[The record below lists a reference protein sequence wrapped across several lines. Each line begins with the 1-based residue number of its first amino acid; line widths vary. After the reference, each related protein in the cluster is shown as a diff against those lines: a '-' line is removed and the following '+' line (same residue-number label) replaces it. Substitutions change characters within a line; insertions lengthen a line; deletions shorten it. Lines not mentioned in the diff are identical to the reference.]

1 VAPVTVPPTG
11 TLMSETSVQANP
23 AARHSD
29 MPLRGARQNTLRAPK
44 ASIGFYLVA
53 MFCAVTLPVFA
64 FAALLLAQLQVNE
77 RTALENRTEREAQLL
92 ATAVGHT
99 LQEMTTTLQVLV
111 TSPELSTGDL
121 EAFHNRAQ
129 AALRH
134 GSLFVILVDE
144 QGQQR
149 LNTRVPFGTP
159 LGKTSN
165 MTALEAA
172 LQTGAIQV
180 TDVFYGATSQRWVF
194 NVIMP
199 LPDDLQL
206 DGGALI
212 ITKNAEELRGL
223 INADGLP
230 AGWTAAVIDSA
241 GDVVISSAD
250 RPMEADAGK
259 ARHFDQDLAAQ
270 LSATSG
276 VAYRQNELG
285 EEEVVGYA
293 PLRNSGW
300 KAAVWGPTVA
310 AQASI
315 LTTWEK
321 LIFGSTALLAV
332 AIAAAIF
339 LTRKLRMTIGGLAKM
354 AEDVGEGRRVAPI
367 RSPITEIEMVAR
379 ALSAA
384 SVDRSHAEDQIR
396 LMLGELA
403 HRTKNQLAVTQA
415 IINQTS
421 RHSKGI
427 DEFKLAITE
436 RIGGLGRSTDL
447 LTATQWTGVPVK
459 SVIQSHLAN
468 FLAAPKQLTLQGENF
483 QLKPAAVQNLGLVL
497 HELGTNAT
505 KHGALSV
512 SSGKVRIEWHIDSTD
527 AAAPQILL
535 SWHES
540 GGPPPAEHVE
550 KGFGSRILER
560 HAAASFR
567 GKVSMDLGTD
577 ESGNGTFT
585 WSIRAP
591 LSAFADNAEEG
602 TTADT
607 AA

>member
-1 VAPVTVPPTG
+1 MPARVARPR
-11 TLMSETSVQANP
+11 A
-23 AARHSD
+23 
-29 MPLRGARQNTLRAPK
+29 LRAPK

-53 MFCAVTLPVFA
+53 MFCAVTLPVLA
-64 FAALLLAQLQVNE
+64 FAALLLAQLQLNE
-77 RTALENRTEREAQLL
+77 RAGLESRTEREAQLL

-144 QGQQR
+144 DGQQL
-149 LNTRVPFGTP
+149 LNTRVPYGTS

-165 MTALEAA
+165 MTSLEAA

-180 TDVFYGATSQRWVF
+180 SDVFYGATSQRWVF
-194 NVIMP
+194 NVIIP
-199 LPDDLQL
+199 LPDDAAP
-206 DGGALI
+206 GRGALI
-212 ITKNAEELRGL
+212 ITKNADELRGL

-241 GDVVISSAD
+241 GDVVVSSAD
-250 RPMEADAGK
+250 TPLEADAGK
-259 ARHFDQDLAAQ
+259 ARHFDQDLATQ
-270 LSATSG
+270 LAATSG
-276 VAYRQNELG
+276 VAYRQNDLG
-285 EEEVVGYA
+285 SEEVVGYA
-293 PLRNSGW
+293 PLRDSGW
-300 KAAVWGPTVA
+300 KAVVWGPTVA

-321 LIFGSTALLAV
+321 LIFGSTALLAI
-332 AIAAAIF
+332 AIAAAVF
-339 LTRKLRMTIGGLAKM
+339 LAGKLRVTIGGLAKM
-354 AEDVGEGRRVAPI
+354 AEDVGDGRRVAPI
-367 RSPITEIEMVAR
+367 QSPIAEIDRVAR

-436 RIGGLGRSTDL
+436 RIAGLGRSTDL
-447 LTATQWTGVPVK
+447 LTETQWAGVPVK
-459 SVIQSHLAN
+459 NVVQSHLAN
-468 FLAAPKQLTLQGENF
+468 FLASQKQLTLEGEDF
-483 QLKPAAVQNLGLVL
+483 ELKPAAVQNLGLVL

-512 SSGKVRIEWHIDSTD
+512 ASGKVRIAWHIDRSV
-527 AAAPQILL
+527 AAAPRIHL

-540 GGPPPAEHVE
+540 GGPPPAAQVE

-567 GKVSMDLGTD
+567 GDVSLDFATD
-577 ESGNGTFT
+577 ENGNGTFT

-591 LSAFADNAEEG
+591 FSAFAETGEEG
-602 TTADT
+602 T